1 MVLIAPPAFRPA
13 ILCLAASLMVSA
25 CSPKPPEAVPVEKA
39 SAQAKSAFSAA
50 NGEVKAAAAEVTSSL
65 DRSDYAG
72 ALKNIENLSFRPD
85 LEREQREA
93 LAAAQIAAMIKL
105 QEAAAQGDKDAA
117 DFLEK
122 QRARK

>member
-1 MVLIAPPAFRPA
+1 MVRRIPPTLRLALIG
-13 ILCLAASLMVSA
+13 LAAAWMATA
-25 CSPKPPEAVPVEKA
+25 CGRKPPEAVPVDQA
-39 SAQAKSAFSAA
+39 TAHAKSAFSGSK
-50 NGEVKAAAAEVTSSL
+50 GEIKAAAAEVTGSL

-72 ALKNIENLSFRPD
+72 ALQNIETLSFRTD

-93 LAAAQIAAMIKL
+93 LAAAQIAAMLKL

-117 DFLEK
+117 DFLQK